1 MCWRLRPDVLEAAA
15 LCAGGCGPMPSAR
28 LRELGEH
35 GRLREQGLRRRAED
49 LRRLGLRIRVMVSS
63 WSGSGS
69 GSGCEAEWWR
79 LARAREGLGHALAL
93 KAASGEPTCQLA

>member
-1 MCWRLRPDVLEAAA
+1 
-15 LCAGGCGPMPSAR
+15 MPSAR